1 MPGLLSDVCNVCK
14 IKESALT
21 RANPVSA
28 DSFFAVLFICG
39 LIHLRSYSFAVLFIF
54 GEEQTADPEED
65 HPQECKDEKQQHKAR
80 EP

>member
-1 MPGLLSDVCNVCK
+1 MPGRLSDVCNVCK

-21 RANPVSA
+21 RADPVSA
-28 DSFFAVLFICG
+28 DSFFV
-39 LIHLRSYSFAVLFIF
+39 VLFIF